1 MEIFRPAFGVESHY
15 AVSNFG
21 NIRRTVGGKGTRL
34 NRNFRKPRTGYHT
47 VRLCI
52 DGKPFTVAVH
62 RLVVQTFIRPM
73 LEGQCV
79 NHLDGD
85 PLNNRL
91 ENLEIT
97 SYAGNT
103 QHAVDVL
110 GWKPTIPRGPA
121 NGCALLTEEQAKY
134 VKTLPRGY
142 GSILKLAAE
151 WNVRPSTLY
160 SIRTGRNWRHV

>member
-21 NIRRTVGGKGTRL
+21 NIRRTAGGKGTKL

-62 RLVVQTFIRPM
+62 RLVVQTFLRPI
-73 LEGQCV
+73 LAGECV
-79 NHLDGD
+79 NHLDGNK
-85 PLNNRL
+85 LNNRV

-97 SYAGNT
+97 TIAGNA
-103 QHAVDVL
+103 QHAVDTL
-110 GWKPTIPRGPA
+110 GWKPTRQFGID
-121 NGCALLTEEQAKY
+121 NGGALLTEEQARY

-142 GSILKLAAE
+142 GSLLKLAAE
-151 WNVRPSTLY
+151 WNVRVSTLY
-160 SIRTGRNWRHV
+160 SIRAGRNWRHV